1 MGKNKNMGAK
11 VNDKHQPNIRKFET
25 VRWLF
30 EEVDDAAFNDNKFT
44 SDIGS
49 LSDLNTGGRI
59 LKNVG
64 HERLSILSADL
75 MELLHSSIAIF
86 EENGDYAFADF
97 SSSWCHFMFHSSYKL
112 CQKSSLEDSLSSG
125 KWLCHEDC
133 WNRSAEPAIRNK
145 EATDILCAGGVHL
158 YAEPIFVDNRSI
170 GAINIAYGTPGTDI
184 KKIQHLSEKFDVSF
198 DELILLA
205 GKQKYIPLKI
215 EENVKK
221 RLKSV
226 AYTIGE
232 LVRIKECEIL
242 LRENEAQLEALFEQ
256 AAVGI
261 AKVNTQS
268 GRFERINE
276 RYAQITGYTREEL
289 TQRDFVSITHPDDV
303 DEGLEN
309 MQKLKEGSIREFRM
323 QKRYIHKKGR
333 IIWVELNVTP
343 MWKTGEIPGHH
354 IAAISDITAQKQAEN
369 IIKQNIEQLN
379 RSQSLAKVGCYETD
393 LTTNTWKASR
403 EFIAI
408 FGLPAKEIYTVDEF
422 VALIHP
428 DDVEE
433 VMEFF
438 KLCINEKKPFNT
450 IYRCKKYDTGQIIYV
465 ESKSECEYNKNGKAI
480 RAFGVKMDITDHI
493 LAETALK
500 NSEKKL
506 EEVILSKDKF
516 FSIIAHDLKTPFNGI
531 LGFSDL
537 LQYVIEKKDYDKIKQ
552 YGQLIQTSA
561 NNAVNLLNNLLDWS
575 RSQLGRIK
583 FQPEKIS
590 LHQVI
595 RDVVSQQE
603 SLALRKSVEINIA
616 HFPEW
621 HIYADPNMLR
631 TILRN
636 LISNAVKYTPAGGK
650 VGVYVIKL
658 PASIKVMVEDTG
670 VGIPPD
676 AAKTLLEL
684 ESDYSTLDTDGHK
697 GTGLG
702 LIMCR
707 EFVEKHGGTI
717 DFESKVG
724 KGSIF
729 WFTLPLS

>member
-1 MGKNKNMGAK
+1 MNK
-11 VNDKHQPNIRKFET
+11 RKFEN

-30 EEVDDAAFNDNKFT
+30 EEVDDTSFNGNKFI

-49 LSDLNTGGRI
+49 LSDLNKGGRI

-64 HERLSILSADL
+64 HERLSLLSADL

-112 CQKSSLEDSLSSG
+112 CKKSSLKDSLSSG

-133 WNRSAEPAIRNK
+133 WNRSAEPAIRGNG
-145 EATDILCAGGVHL
+145 ATDIVCAGGIHL
-158 YAEPIFVDNRSI
+158 YAEPIVVNNKSI
-170 GAINIAYGTPGTDI
+170 GAINIAYGTPGTDTDDL
-184 KKIQHLSEKFDVSF
+184 QQLSQKFNVSF
-198 DELILLA
+198 DELKLLA
-205 GKQKYIPLKI
+205 NKQKYIPPKI

-232 LVRIKECEIL
+232 LVRIKECEKL
-242 LRENEAQLEALFEQ
+242 LCENEAQLEALFEQ

-276 RYAQITGYTREEL
+276 RYAIITGYTIEEL
-289 TQRDFVSITHPDDV
+289 TKRDFVSITHPDDV
-303 DEGLEN
+303 DEDLEN
-309 MQKLKEGSIREFRM
+309 MQKLKEGRIREFRM

-354 IAAISDITAQKQAEN
+354 IAAVSDITEQKRAES

-379 RSQSLAKVGCYETD
+379 RSQSLAKVGNYDTD

-403 EFIAI
+403 EFKAI
-408 FGLPAKEIYTVDEF
+408 FGLPEKEIYTIDEF
-422 VALIHP
+422 IGLIHP
-428 DDVEE
+428 DDVGE
-433 VMEFF
+433 VMTLFHG
-438 KLCINEKKPFNT
+438 CIDEKKPFNT

-465 ESKSECEYNKNGKAI
+465 QSKSECEYNKNGKAV
-480 RAFGVKMDITDHI
+480 RVFGVKMDITDQI

-506 EEVILSKDKF
+506 EEVIQSKDKF

-537 LQYVIEKKDYDKIKQ
+537 LHYVVEKKDYDKVKQ
-552 YGQLIQTSA
+552 YAKLIQTSA
-561 NNAVNLLNNLLDWS
+561 THAVNLLNNLLDWS

-583 FQPEKIS
+583 FQPEKIL

-595 RDVVSQQE
+595 QDVVSQQQ
-603 SLALRKSVEINIA
+603 SLAIRKSVEIKIT

-621 HIYADPNMLR
+621 QVYADPNMLR

-650 VGVYVIKL
+650 VLISVVKL
-658 PASIKVMVEDTG
+658 PEAIQIMVEDTG

-676 AAKTLLEL
+676 AAKNLLKL
-684 ESDYSTLDTDGHK
+684 ESDYSTRDTDGHK

-707 EFVEKHGGTI
+707 DFVEKHGGTI
-717 DFESKVG
+717 DFESKEG
-724 KGSIF
+724 EGSVF
-729 WFTLPLS
+729 WFTLPLN